1 MDARFFPLRDG
12 SSEPFYLRE
21 SAPLFRKAAE
31 KSQVPPR
38 THSHSRI
45 LIQGF
50 GGKGSGHEMPGDCRP
65 PSGPCSFECTDR
77 VCSHEPCR
85 CLLSQLL

>member
-50 GGKGSGHEMPGDCRP
+50 GDKGSGHKNVWGLPTAIRAMLFRMYGQ
-65 PSGPCSFECTDR
+65 S
-77 VCSHEPCR
+77 
-85 CLLSQLL
+85 L